1 MDNLLAPWRL
11 VDYVSHDE
19 IQGPLVNPSSRF
31 IPTEYKSQF
40 IHGKMQVA
48 MWLEI
53 LSLRNI
59 RHTDNRGVV
68 DARDKTRLFT

>member
-1 MDNLLAPWRL
+1 
-11 VDYVSHDE
+11 
-19 IQGPLVNPSSRF
+19 
-31 IPTEYKSQF
+31 
-40 IHGKMQVA
+40 

-68 DARDKTRLFT
+68 DARDNQIIFLNFFLLILSLIFF